1 MSSLFG
7 RICNPTGVNI
17 GICNPEIL
25 FIFYFIA
32 FQMLIFNSVGLQI
45 RQNGGERN
53 PRQMFT
59 KNVNIFIAVPG
70 KVPKERKKR
79 RSPLYLLFVRK
90 ADG

>member
-32 FQMLIFNSVGLQI
+32 FQMLIFNSVGLKI
-45 RQNGGERN
+45 
-53 PRQMFT
+53 
-59 KNVNIFIAVPG
+59 
-70 KVPKERKKR
+70 
-79 RSPLYLLFVRK
+79 
-90 ADG
+90 